1 MINISVQTGR
11 NLSDNNMPG
20 LEEDREAAASQEE
33 IKLKNGE
40 KIEVSLSGDL
50 SVQCQWLIFI
60 LTTII
65 DEVAEAA
72 DLKQTHKTTKTSS
85 LK

>member
-11 NLSDNNMPG
+11 NLSDNNKPG

-60 LTTII
+60 LTAII